1 MDQHTKNLQAKL
13 DETQA
18 LYREWLDAKQQADEA
33 YAAIE
38 HAMAVMKKLEAAYFD
53 ETFIQ
58 LHDADAKGLL
68 DTTTLG
74 EYSVLSEDAVYNA
87 LIDKEQLL
95 WAHLKLCIEH
105 LQR

>member
-1 MDQHTKNLQAKL
+1 MDQIKQLQAKL

-18 LYREWLDAKQQADEA
+18 LYREWLSAKEQADEA
-33 YAAIE
+33 YAAIV
-38 HAMAVMKKLEAAYFD
+38 HAMAVMAKLEAAYFD
-53 ETFIQ
+53 DAFMQ

-68 DTTTLG
+68 DTRTPG
-74 EYSVLSEDAVYNA
+74 EYSVLSEDTVYNA

>member
-1 MDQHTKNLQAKL
+1 M
-13 DETQA
+13 
-18 LYREWLDAKQQADEA
+18 
-33 YAAIE
+33 
-38 HAMAVMKKLEAAYFD
+38 
-53 ETFIQ
+53 Q

-68 DTTTLG
+68 DTKTPG
-74 EYSVLSEDAVYNA
+74 EYSVLSEDAVYNV